1 MKSFGGEEYDVNKG
15 SFSFEICAWL
25 IWSSFMTSFVCSGV
39 WQTWPCIFCASQKTV
54 TSVLSV
60 FPIGACGCLC
70 TCVYSCLFVCVCS
83 NHRKAMLC
91 ISPRTQGSGGFVPF
105 IFDHLFNPL
114 MLPQVFELSGK
125 KLPFYADLA
134 TSIDACWRSPTFT
147 LSVSA
152 WGEAFPI
159 KRD

>member
-1 MKSFGGEEYDVNKG
+1 MTHMEFFYDI
-15 SFSFEICAWL
+15 FRL
-25 IWSSFMTSFVCSGV
+25 LWSLTDMTFNLVYRVLHRNQLQAYSRCFLYGRCVWMFVHV
-39 WQTWPCIFCASQKTV
+39 
-54 TSVLSV
+54 
-60 FPIGACGCLC
+60 CLLMP
-70 TCVYSCLFVCVCS
+70 VFVCVCS

-134 TSIDACWRSPTFT
+134 TSIDACWRSSTFT